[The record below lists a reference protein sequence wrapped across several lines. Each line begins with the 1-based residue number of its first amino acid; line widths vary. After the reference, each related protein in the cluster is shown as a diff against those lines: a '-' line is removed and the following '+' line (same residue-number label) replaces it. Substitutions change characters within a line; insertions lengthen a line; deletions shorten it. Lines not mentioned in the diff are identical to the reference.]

1 MKRTI
6 KKFTEA
12 GFSGVMIEDQ
22 VAPKRCGHV
31 SGKSVVS
38 REDAAMRV
46 AAAVKARDEGEDL
59 VILARTDARGPLG
72 LEEAIQRCIMFK
84 ELGADWTFLEAPHSV
99 EEMKEYCRRVPGAK
113 LANML
118 EYGSTPILSPTELHE
133 IGYTVAAYPLTLLS
147 ASVKVMQK
155 VLQKLKDG
163 KSVTDTQGSEEL
175 LLDFQALKTVVGFDK
190 YNDEMTDLLN
200 IMKK

>member
-6 KKFTEA
+6 KKFTEM

-84 ELGADWTFLEAPHSV
+84 DLGADWTFLEAPHSV

-118 EYGSTPILSPTELHE
+118 EYGSTPILSPSELHN

-155 VLQKLKDG
+155 ALQKIKNG
-163 KSVTDTQGSEEL
+163 ESVTDPQDSEEL

-190 YNDEMTDLLN
+190 YNSEMIDLVKNL
-200 IMKK
+200 K